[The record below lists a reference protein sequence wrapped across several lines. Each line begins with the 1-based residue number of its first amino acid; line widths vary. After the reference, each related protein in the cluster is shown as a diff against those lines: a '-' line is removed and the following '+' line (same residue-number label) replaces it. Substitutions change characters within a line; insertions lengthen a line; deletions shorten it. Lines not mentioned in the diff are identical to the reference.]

1 MQGAGNQYWP
11 SGQPLDVLQEW
22 RHYDRQSGSQVP
34 GLIMLFIS
42 QFKKTCI
49 KNLLFQSA
57 HVRFFGV
64 GFSAVVEAG
73 AGSLKVVKSID
84 ILVQNHYDIN

>member
-42 QFKKTCI
+42 HLKKTCTT
-49 KNLLFQSA
+49 
-57 HVRFFGV
+57 V
-64 GFSAVVEAG
+64 
-73 AGSLKVVKSID
+73 
-84 ILVQNHYDIN
+84 Y